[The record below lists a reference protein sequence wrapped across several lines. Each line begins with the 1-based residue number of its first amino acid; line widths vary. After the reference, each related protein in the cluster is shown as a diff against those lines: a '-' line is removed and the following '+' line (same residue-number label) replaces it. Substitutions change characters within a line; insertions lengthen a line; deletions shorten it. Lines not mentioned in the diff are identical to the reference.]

1 MSRPAR
7 LLVALATVVL
17 ALPASAQLQLFPTVA
32 SGAVLQ
38 RDQPIPVW
46 GRAAAGAEVAVTFL
60 GLTTTT
66 TADAA
71 GRWQVDLPARPAG
84 GPFVMTVVS
93 GTQTRTL
100 GSVYVGD
107 VFLASGQSNME
118 WPLSQADGGL
128 AEAAAADDPML
139 RQFKVPK
146 GLANEPS
153 DTLPSGAAWA
163 GATSASA
170 TGAFSAVAY
179 YAGRDLRAALG
190 IPVGIL
196 NVSYGG
202 SRIETWMSE
211 AMLGYDEQD
220 VTLANGEPERQP
232 TVAWNKMVV
241 PLLDVPVA
249 GVLWYQGESN
259 ADNRDDAT
267 AYGDL
272 FRTMITGWREAL
284 GQADLPFMWVQLPN
298 FGDPQTAAQGGP
310 PTFDAWP
317 ILRAEQSE
325 ALALPATGEVVAIDT
340 GLPDATGGV
349 DIHPRNKEPVGERMA
364 LVVREV
370 VYGEDL
376 VAGGPRYAANALLE
390 DGTVA
395 VTLTGATDGLTTADG
410 TLDGFTLAGTD
421 GVFVWADA
429 VIDGD
434 RVLVSSPSVT
444 TPATV
449 RYAWQF
455 NPGNPGVPGTAD
467 LTNTAGFPAAPF
479 EAVVNPGFSIASF
492 GSARATIEA
501 GQSTVLSWQVFE
513 AASVMLDGAPV
524 ALEGSQSISP
534 TATTTYTLTA
544 TSADTETITE
554 AVTVEVLDPALIN
567 RARDQP
573 ATASTAE
580 ACCGE
585 VRGAAFAVDGDLTT
599 RWASAW
605 SDGQDGRPADPNYD
619 GTPDNEWL
627 DVDLGGVIDVDRV
640 ILTWE
645 AAYATRYALQT
656 SFDGVHWTT
665 VVTEEAGDGD
675 VDDIALDTPAPARY
689 LRMQG
694 VERRDFDGQQFGYSL
709 FDVAV
714 YGEVS
719 EVVPPTASVQP
730 RNGNVVTMAEATTLI
745 AEVSGSVQT
754 ATFYVDGAEIG
765 TDDAAPF
772 EVSWTPSAA
781 GRAEV
786 AVEVV
791 DAEGLTIRS
800 PLAMAFVDD
809 GSLMRFEAEDATLE
823 GGSDEFGHTP
833 LTSSAEASGGSYL
846 DLRSQWTVSLPP
858 VTVEATGTYLVSIGY
873 RMTYESPKTQVL
885 IVNGVR
891 TPVVFTAPDNATW
904 MQHGLEVPLQAG
916 ANQVALEGSW
926 NYMSVDFL
934 AVEDAQMATAG
945 EGASET
951 GSLRLDAPFPNPTRG
966 GMTIRYSLPS
976 PDHARLDVLDR
987 SGRRVAVL
995 ADSMHSAG
1003 SHLVPLAAGALAAGV
1018 YVVHLTSGSASL
1030 SRPLT
1035 VVR

>member
-1 MSRPAR
+1 MTR
-7 LLVALATVVL
+7 LLLLAVLALA
-17 ALPASAQLQLFPTVA
+17 ALPASAQLQLFPTFA

-38 RDQPIPVW
+38 RDRPIPVW
-46 GRAAAGAEVAVTFL
+46 GQAAADTEVAVTFL
-60 GLTTTT
+60 GTTTTT
-66 TADAA
+66 TADDA
-71 GRWQVDLPARPAG
+71 GRWRVDLPARSAG

-118 WPLSQADGGL
+118 WPLSQADGGA

-146 GLANEPS
+146 GLSNEPS

-163 GATSASA
+163 GATTASA

-220 VTLANGEPERQP
+220 VTLGGGEPERQP
-232 TVAWNKMVV
+232 TVAWNKMMA
-241 PLLDVPVA
+241 PLLGVPVA

-259 ADNRDDAT
+259 ADNLDDAA

-272 FRTMITGWREAL
+272 FRTMITGWRDAL
-284 GQADLPFMWVQLPN
+284 GQGEVPFIWVQLPN
-298 FGDPQTAAQGGP
+298 FGDPQTVNEGGP

-340 GLPDATGGV
+340 GLPDATGAV
-349 DIHPRNKEPVGERMA
+349 DIHPRNKKAVGERLA

-376 VAGGPRYAANALLE
+376 VAGGPRYMANALLE
-390 DGTVA
+390 DGIVA
-395 VTLTGATDGLTTADG
+395 VTFTDIADGLTTADG
-410 TLDGFTLAGTD
+410 TLDGFTLAGAD
-421 GVFVWADA
+421 AVFVWADA

-513 AASVMLDGAPV
+513 AASVTLDGAPV
-524 ALEGSQSISP
+524 ALEGSQSVSP
-534 TATTTYTLTA
+534 TATATYTLTA
-544 TSADTETITE
+544 TSADAETLTET
-554 AVTVEVLDPALIN
+554 VTVEVLDPTLIN

-585 VRGAAFAVDGDLTT
+585 TRVAAFAVDGDLTT

-605 SDGQDGRPADPNYD
+605 SDGQDGRPDDPNYD
-619 GTPDNEWL
+619 GTPDDEWL
-627 DVDLGGVIDVDRV
+627 DVDLGSVIDVDRV

-645 AAYATRYALQT
+645 AAHATKYALQA
-656 SFDGVHWTT
+656 SFDGVNWTT
-665 VVTEEAGDGD
+665 VYTEDEGDGE
-675 VDDIALDTPAPARY
+675 VDDIVLDTSPPARY

-694 VERRDFDGQQFGYSL
+694 IERRDFDGQRFGYSL

-719 EVVPPTASVQP
+719 AVVPPTASVTP
-730 RNGNVVTMAEATTLI
+730 RTGNVVTAGQATTLV
-745 AEVSGSVQT
+745 ADVSGSVQT
-754 ATFYVDGAEIG
+754 ATFFADGTEIG

-772 EVSWTPSAA
+772 ELSWTPSAA
-781 GRAEV
+781 GRVEV

-791 DAEGLTIRS
+791 DAEGLTVRS
-800 PLAMAFVDD
+800 PLATVFVDD
-809 GSLMRFEAEDATLE
+809 GSLVRFEAEDATLE

-833 LTSSAEASGGSYL
+833 LTPSAAASGGAYL
-846 DLRSQWTVSLPP
+846 DLRQQWTVTLPP
-858 VTVEATGTYLVSIGY
+858 VTVEAAGSYLVSVGY
-873 RMTYESPKTQVL
+873 VMTYESPKTQVL

-891 TPVVFTAPDNATW
+891 TPIVFTAPDNATW

-916 ANQVALEGSW
+916 ANQIALEGSW

-934 AVEDAQMATAG
+934 AVEDAQAATAG
-945 EGASET
+945 EGVIET

-966 GMTIRYSLPS
+966 GATIRYSLPA
-976 PDHARLDVLDR
+976 PDHARLDVLDL
-987 SGRRVAVL
+987 SGRRIAVL

-1003 SHLVPLAAGALAAGV
+1003 THTVPIVADTLAAGV

-1030 SRPLT
+1030 SRSLT
-1035 VVR
+1035 VGR

>member
-434 RVLVSSPSVT
+434 RVLVSSPAVT

-467 LTNTAGFPAAPF
+467 LENAAGFPAAPF
-479 EAVVNPGFSIASF
+479 EAAVNPGFSIASF
-492 GSARATIEA
+492 GAARATIEA

-934 AVEDAQMATAG
+934 AVEDAQTATAG

>member
-434 RVLVSSPSVT
+434 RVLVSSPAVT

-467 LTNTAGFPAAPF
+467 LENAAGFPAAPF
-479 EAVVNPGFSIASF
+479 EAAVNPGFSIASF
-492 GSARATIEA
+492 GAARATIEA

-934 AVEDAQMATAG
+934 AVEDAQTATAG

-976 PDHARLDVLDR
+976 PDHARLHVLDR